1 MARDEI
7 ATRARTADV
16 PLAERF
22 EYFRDA
28 ISDVY
33 LGIRT
38 EWSGSGDFDA
48 EFEAVETPGGVLA
61 RMSAPGHVGRR
72 AESMVRRRPDE
83 ALYLNLGL
91 GGGHRVEHL
100 GRAWQVASGHPILLD
115 SERPFLVD
123 FAERSRFRL
132 FSLRIEKDAAFAP
145 DAATVRRIDERI
157 ARTVA
162 GSQLAAQARLMC
174 AEVEAG
180 RPEVAAAMSLPVR
193 ALLAVL
199 AAAPDERPRRID
211 EFVVVAR
218 GRLAD
223 PAFGL
228 ADLAGA
234 FGVTPR
240 TVQSVFASAGETFGA
255 WLLAERLDLARTRL
269 ASDAWRMLSVAEIAR
284 ASGFRDA
291 SHFHRAFRARF
302 GTTPG
307 SGRAGA

>member
-1 MARDEI
+1 MARGEVV
-7 ATRARTADV
+7 ARARTSDV
-16 PLAERF
+16 PEAARF

-38 EWSGSGDFDA
+38 EWSGAGDFDA

-72 AESMVRRRPDE
+72 AESLVRRRPDE

-100 GRAWQVASGHPILLD
+100 GRAWTVGSGHPILLD
-115 SERPFLVD
+115 AERPFLVD
-123 FAERSRFRL
+123 FAERARFRL
-132 FSLRIEKDAAFAP
+132 FSLRIEKEADFAP
-145 DAATVRRIDERI
+145 DAAAVRRIDERI
-157 ARTVA
+157 ARTAA
-162 GSQLAAQARLMC
+162 GRQLAAQARLMC

-193 ALLAVL
+193 ALLVVL
-199 AAAPDERPRRID
+199 ASAPDERPRRVD
-211 EFVVVAR
+211 EFAAVAR
-218 GRLAD
+218 GRLGD
-223 PAFGL
+223 PGFGV
-228 ADLAGA
+228 ADLADV

-240 TVQSVFASAGETFGA
+240 TVQSVFAAAGETFGG
-255 WLLAERLDLARTRL
+255 WLLAERLELARTRL
-269 ASDAWRMLSVAEIAR
+269 AADAWRRLSVAEVAR
-284 ASGFRDA
+284 ASGFRDP
-291 SHFHRAFRARF
+291 SHFHRAYRARF
-302 GTTPG
+302 DATPG